1 MLRAG
6 ATLAEKK
13 TEKKAVSGAL
23 LFPREV
29 DLMEELVVGL
39 VVVGGD
45 LSQLNCWQTA
55 TQPHLDLAVKEKTR

>member
-13 TEKKAVSGAL
+13 KKKKAVAGAL
-23 LFPREV
+23 LFPTEV
-29 DLMEELVVGL
+29 DLMEEVVVGL

-45 LSQLNCWQTA
+45 LSQLHCW
-55 TQPHLDLAVKEKTR
+55 